1 MNRCGQDPH
10 FSGVA
15 GDEQSVDYSGPEVGI
30 EEIAI
35 ELLQARLWIRV
46 ATIRPVVNCSVSL
59 AAVAKLRM
67 ARERVEKML
76 AERVQVG
83 EELDAKVKIAEK
95 TGGYADWLHL
105 LEVWRNDTITEL
117 KTAYEG
123 KDIAF
128 EFEAVTG
135 ITEHSSPQFTFEYS
149 KTKVRY
155 GIMQL
160 EGLIERLQLALPES
174 EDVAGIKSLHPEIYS
189 RCRKLYVGGDYA
201 EAVEKGFKVV
211 RDRLRSLTTY
221 ETGSEAFGKGNL
233 YVEGAAAPHVDD
245 DFQNGVKFL
254 SMAIDRFRNEKSHT
268 ADGNISDPI
277 RAYEYLRLSSL
288 AMHLLDRAL
297 IR

>member
-1 MNRCGQDPH
+1 M
-10 FSGVA
+10 
-15 GDEQSVDYSGPEVGI
+15 
-30 EEIAI
+30 
-35 ELLQARLWIRV
+35 
-46 ATIRPVVNCSVSL
+46 
-59 AAVAKLRM
+59 AKLRM

-76 AERVQVG
+76 AERVRVG
-83 EELDAKVKIAEK
+83 EDIDAKVKVAEK
-95 TGGYADWLHL
+95 TGGYSDWLHL

-117 KTAYEG
+117 KAAYEG

-128 EFEAVTG
+128 EFGAVTG
-135 ITEHSSPQFTFEYS
+135 ISDHSSPQFTFQYN
-149 KTKVRY
+149 TRKVRY

-160 EGLIERLQLALPES
+160 EGLIERLELALPES
-174 EDVAGIKSLHPEIYS
+174 QDVTGMKSLHQEIYA
-189 RCRKLYVGGDYA
+189 RCRTLYADGSYA

-211 RDRLRSLTTY
+211 RDRLRALTNY
-221 ETGSEAFGKGNL
+221 ETGSEAFGKGKL
-233 YVEGAAAPHVDD
+233 YVSGAAASHVDG